1 MRREDTVRLDTDRL
15 VREVRELGL
24 RQWALAR
31 LVRVSR
37 KTVSRWLTGKVR
49 RITAHNLERLAEA
62 LGCRPG
68 ELTLP
73 ESAPPYATRADQ
85 RHAAE
90 LSLDRDLVQLLS
102 PSGDWELAEGVLRAA
117 LEPNLPPG
125 RLGRL
130 LNQLSITA
138 WRQERYDEG
147 YALAR
152 RAAEIGGRIG
162 DEAVRVKAAANM
174 ATVDSL
180 VGRHTDALEGYEW
193 CLERAG
199 SFETARDHAGVLTNV
214 SMVYRDF
221 ARFTGSVAAQ
231 REAIR
236 LFTGLEL
243 PFNLSIAHTCLGVIL
258 TEWGRLDE
266 AGLALEESRRRAGA
280 ANFSQK
286 LVTLNFYEA
295 DVAVLGGDL
304 DRAGELVA
312 EGLRG
317 LGDIEHYDPAC
328 LEITARCR
336 RLAGDFGGAARSI
349 AGGLERSRK
358 LLPARA
364 LLLQERARLAL
375 ALGDESGE
383 ERHRGEANKI
393 YERTGLD
400 KRIRR
405 ETVAEYGRMFTA

>member
-49 RITAHNLERLAEA
+49 RITRRNLERLAET
-62 LGCRPG
+62 LGCSPG

-73 ESAPPYATRADQ
+73 ESTPPYATRADQ

-102 PSGDWELAEGVLRAA
+102 PSGDWELAEGVLRAS
-117 LEPNLPPG
+117 LEPDLPPE

-138 WRQERYDEG
+138 WRRERYDEG
-147 YALAR
+147 RELAR
-152 RAAEIGGRIG
+152 RAAEIGERIG
-162 DEAVRVKAAANM
+162 DAAIRVKAAANM

-180 VGRHTDALEGYEW
+180 VGRHRDALEGYEW

-199 SFETARDHAGVLTNV
+199 CFETPRDHAGVLTNV

-221 ARFTGSVAAQ
+221 ARFAESVTAQ

-236 LFTGLEL
+236 LLTGLAL
-243 PFNLSIAHTCLGVIL
+243 PFNLSIAHTCLGIVL
-258 TEWGRLDE
+258 TEWGRLGE
-266 AGLALEESRRRAGA
+266 AAIALEESRRA
-280 ANFSQK
+280 AAETNFTQK
-286 LVTLNFYEA
+286 LVTLNFYSA
-295 DVAVLGGDL
+295 DVAALGGDL
-304 DRAGELVA
+304 DRAGGLMA

-317 LGDIEHYDPAC
+317 LGGLEHYDPAC
-328 LEITARCR
+328 LEIAARCR
-336 RLAGDFGGAARSI
+336 RLAGDYDGAGRFI
-349 AGGLERSRK
+349 AAGLERSRK
-358 LLPARA
+358 LPPARA
-364 LLLQERARLAL
+364 LVLQERARLAL
-375 ALGDESGE
+375 ALGDAAGE
-383 ERHRGEANKI
+383 ALYRGEANEVFEK
-393 YERTGLD
+393 TGLE
-400 KRIRR
+400 KRVRR
-405 ETVAEYGRMFTA
+405 APVAEYGRMFTA

>member
-49 RITAHNLERLAEA
+49 RISVHNLERLAGA
-62 LGCRPG
+62 LGCRPD

-102 PSGDWELAEGVLRAA
+102 PSGDWELAEGVLRAS
-117 LEPNLPPG
+117 LEPNLPPE

-152 RAAEIGGRIG
+152 RAAAIGGRIG
-162 DEAVRVKAAANM
+162 DEAIRVKAAANM

-180 VGRHTDALEGYEW
+180 IGRHRDALEGYEW
-193 CLERAG
+193 CLARAG
-199 SFETARDHAGVLTNV
+199 CFETARDHAGVLTNV

-221 ARFTGSVAAQ
+221 ARFAESVAAQ

-236 LFTGLEL
+236 LFGGLAL
-243 PFNLSIAHTCLGVIL
+243 PFNLSIAHACLGVIL
-258 TEWGRLDE
+258 TEWGRLEE
-266 AGLALEESRRRAGA
+266 AALSLEESCRRAEA

-286 LVTLNFYEA
+286 LVTLNFYTA
-295 DVAVLGGDL
+295 DVAALEGGK
-304 DRAGELVA
+304 DRAAELIA

-317 LGDIEHYDPAC
+317 LGGLEHYDPAC

-336 RLAGDFGGAARSI
+336 RLAGDFDGAVRFLAE
-349 AGGLERSRK
+349 GLERSRK

-375 ALGDESGE
+375 ALGDAAGE
-383 ERHRGEANKI
+383 ERYRGEANDVFAS
-393 YERTGLD
+393 TGLE
-400 KRIRR
+400 KRVRR
-405 ETVAEYGRMFTA
+405 EPVAEYGRMFTD

>member
-49 RITAHNLERLAEA
+49 WITAHNLERLAEA
-62 LGCRPG
+62 LGCRSE

-73 ESAPPYATRADQ
+73 ESAPPFATRADQ

-117 LEPNLPPG
+117 LEPNLPPE

-147 YALAR
+147 RELAR
-152 RAAEIGGRIG
+152 RAAEIGERIG
-162 DEAVRVKAAANM
+162 DEAIRVKAAANM
-174 ATVDSL
+174 ATADSL
-180 VGRHTDALEGYEW
+180 VGRHKDALEGYEW

-199 SFETARDHAGVLTNV
+199 HFEMPRDHAGVLTNV

-221 ARFTGSVAAQ
+221 ARFAESVAAQ
-231 REAIR
+231 REAVR
-236 LFTGLEL
+236 LFTELEL
-243 PFNLSIAHTCLGVIL
+243 PFNLSIAYTCLGIIL
-258 TEWGRLDE
+258 TEWGRLEE
-266 AGLALEESRRRAGA
+266 AALSLEESRRWAEA
-280 ANFSQK
+280 ANFARK
-286 LVTLNFYEA
+286 LVTLNFYSA
-295 DVAVLGGDL
+295 DVAALGGDP
-304 DRAGELVA
+304 DGAGELIA
-312 EGLRG
+312 EGLRR
-317 LGDIEHYDPAC
+317 LGEFEHYDPAC

-336 RLAGDFGGAARSI
+336 RLAGDYDGAERSL
-349 AGGLERSRK
+349 AEGLERSRT

-364 LLLQERARLAL
+364 LILQERARLAL
-375 ALGDESGE
+375 ALGDAAGE
-383 ERHRGEANKI
+383 ERYRGEANDIFEKTDL
-393 YERTGLD
+393 E

-405 ETVAEYGRMFTA
+405 GPVAEYGRMFTA